1 MKLRSGCPLN
11 VALEIVGD
19 KWSLLIIRDLLNSKL
34 SFSDFLNSKEA
45 IAKNIL
51 SDRLKKL
58 SKFKIVDFKHPES
71 NKKVKLYFLTKKG
84 LDLYPTMVELMLW
97 SKKHSKKLVT
107 SVKGKNVLSEIIK
120 NGKDKYIEKRISNY
134 ISIKER
140 EII

>member
-1 MKLRSGCPLN
+1 MKFRSGCPLN
-11 VALEIVGD
+11 IALEIVGD
-19 KWSLLIIRDLLNSKL
+19 KWSLLIIRDLLNKKF
-34 SFSDFLNSKEA
+34 SFSDFLNSNEA

-58 SKFKIVDFKHPES
+58 IKFKIINFKTPLN

-134 ISIKER
+134 KPIKER

>member
-1 MKLRSGCPLN
+1 MKFRSGCPLN
-11 VALEIVGD
+11 IALEIVGD
-19 KWSLLIIRDLLNSKL
+19 KWSLLIIRDLLNKKF
-34 SFSDFLNSKEA
+34 SFSDFLNSNEA

-58 SKFKIVDFKHPES
+58 IKFKIINFKTPLN

-107 SVKGKNVLSEIIK
+107 SVKGKNALSEIIK

>member
-1 MKLRSGCPLN
+1 MRFRSGCPLN

-19 KWSLLIIRDLLNSKL
+19 KWSLLIIRDLLNKKF
-34 SFSDFLNSKEA
+34 SFSDFLNSNEA

-58 SKFKIVDFKHPES
+58 IKFKIINFKTPLN

-97 SKKHSKKLVT
+97 SKKHSNKLVT
-107 SVKGKNVLSEIIK
+107 SIKGKKVLNEIIR
-120 NGKDKYIEKRISNY
+120 NGKGKYIEKRISNY
-134 ISIKER
+134 KPIKEK

>member
-1 MKLRSGCPLN
+1 MKFRSGCPLN
-11 VALEIVGD
+11 IALEIVGD
-19 KWSLLIIRDLLNSKL
+19 KWSLLIIRDLLNKKF
-34 SFSDFLNSKEA
+34 SFSDFLNSNEA

-58 SKFKIVDFKHPES
+58 IKFKIINFKTPLN

>member
-1 MKLRSGCPLN
+1 MKFRSGCPLN
-11 VALEIVGD
+11 IALEIVGD
-19 KWSLLIIRDLLNSKL
+19 KWSLLIIRDLLNNKF
-34 SFSDFLNSKEA
+34 SFSDFLNSNEA

-58 SKFKIVDFKHPES
+58 IKFKIINFKIPLN

-134 ISIKER
+134 KPIKER

>member
-58 SKFKIVDFKHPES
+58 MKFKIVDFKHPEN

>member
-71 NKKVKLYFLTKKG
+71 NKKVKIYFLTKKG

>member
-1 MKLRSGCPLN
+1 MKFRSGCPLN
-11 VALEIVGD
+11 IALELVGD
-19 KWSLLIIRDLLNSKL
+19 KWSLIIIRDLLNKKT
-34 SFSDFLNSKEA
+34 SFSDFLNSNEA

-58 SKFKIVDFKHPES
+58 IKFKIINFKTPLN

-107 SVKGKNVLSEIIK
+107 SVKGKNVLSEIKK

-134 ISIKER
+134 KLIEER
-140 EII
+140 EFI

>member
-1 MKLRSGCPLN
+1 MKFRSGCPLN

-19 KWSLLIIRDLLNSKL
+19 KWSLLIIRDLLNKKF
-34 SFSDFLNSKEA
+34 SFSDFLNSNEA

-58 SKFKIVDFKHPES
+58 IKFKIINFKTPLN

-134 ISIKER
+134 KLIKER
-140 EII
+140 EFI

>member
-84 LDLYPTMVELMLW
+84 LDLYPTMIELMLW

-120 NGKDKYIEKRISNY
+120 NGKDKYIEKTISNY

>member
-1 MKLRSGCPLN
+1 MKFRSGCPLN
-11 VALEIVGD
+11 IALEIVGD
-19 KWSLLIIRDLLNSKL
+19 KWSLLIIRDLLNKKF
-34 SFSDFLNSKEA
+34 SFSDFLNSNEA

-58 SKFKIVDFKHPES
+58 IKFKIINFKTS
-71 NKKVKLYFLTKKG
+71 LNNKKVKLYFLTKKG

>member
-1 MKLRSGCPLN
+1 MKFRSGCPLN

-120 NGKDKYIEKRISNY
+120 NGKDKYIEKRMSNY

>member
-1 MKLRSGCPLN
+1 MKFRSGCPLN

-19 KWSLLIIRDLLNSKL
+19 KWSLLIIRDLLNKKF
-34 SFSDFLNSKEA
+34 SFSDFLNSNEA

-58 SKFKIVDFKHPES
+58 IKFKIINFKTPLN

-97 SKKHSKKLVT
+97 SKKHSNKLVT
-107 SVKGKNVLSEIIK
+107 SIKGKKVLNEIIR
-120 NGKDKYIEKRISNY
+120 NGKGKYIEKRISNY
-134 ISIKER
+134 KPIKEK

>member
-58 SKFKIVDFKHPES
+58 LKFKIVDFKHPES
-71 NKKVKLYFLTKKG
+71 NKKVKIYFLTKKG

>member
-1 MKLRSGCPLN
+1 MKFRSGCPLN
-11 VALEIVGD
+11 IALEIVGD
-19 KWSLLIIRDLLNSKL
+19 KWSLLIIRDLLNKKF
-34 SFSDFLNSKEA
+34 SFSDFLNSNEA

-58 SKFKIVDFKHPES
+58 IKFKIINFKTPLN

-134 ISIKER
+134 KLIKER

>member
-1 MKLRSGCPLN
+1 MKFRSGCPLN
-11 VALEIVGD
+11 IALEIVGD
-19 KWSLLIIRDLLNSKL
+19 KWSLLIIRDLLNKKF
-34 SFSDFLNSKEA
+34 SFSDFLNSNEA

-58 SKFKIVDFKHPES
+58 IKFKIINFKTPIN

>member
-1 MKLRSGCPLN
+1 MKFRSGCPLN
-11 VALEIVGD
+11 IALEIVGD
-19 KWSLLIIRDLLNSKL
+19 KWSLLIIRDLLNKKF
-34 SFSDFLNSKEA
+34 SFSDFLNSNEA

-58 SKFKIVDFKHPES
+58 IKFKIINFKTPS
-71 NKKVKLYFLTKKG
+71 NNKKVKLYFLTKKG
-84 LDLYPTMVELMLW
+84 MDLYPTMVELMLW

-107 SVKGKNVLSEIIK
+107 SIKGKKVVNEIIR

-134 ISIKER
+134 ELIKER

>member
-1 MKLRSGCPLN
+1 MKFRSGCPLN
-11 VALEIVGD
+11 IALEIVGD
-19 KWSLLIIRDLLNSKL
+19 KWSLLIIRDLLNKKF
-34 SFSDFLNSKEA
+34 SFSDFLNSNEA

-58 SKFKIVDFKHPES
+58 IKFKIINFKTS
-71 NKKVKLYFLTKKG
+71 LNNKKVKLYFLTKKG

-134 ISIKER
+134 KPIKER

>member
-1 MKLRSGCPLN
+1 MKFRSGCPLN
-11 VALEIVGD
+11 IALEIVGD

-58 SKFKIVDFKHPES
+58 LKFKIVDFKHPES
-71 NKKVKLYFLTKKG
+71 NKKVKIYFLTKKG